1 MHGRFACFLTLAGLF
16 VIAAGMAGAAL
27 SDDAASSPAPGMRA
41 VLVAGDGSLRVFD
54 NGVAG
59 MADWLRDRGGVAP
72 SQIALLSASPLVIAR
87 QRAGSAS
94 LHHVLRAI
102 ESMQPAAG
110 QACFVFVTSHG
121 IPDEG
126 VALAYDDSVLRPAAL
141 DRALTV
147 GCGSAPTVAIISA
160 CYSGS
165 FARPPMARPNRIVLT
180 AARWD
185 RPSFGCGADETY
197 TFFDECLLHSLDR
210 GPLWRDV
217 FLATRTCVEHREA
230 REDEDPSMPQGW
242 FGAAVANMALPQA
255 AR

>member
-1 MHGRFACFLTLAGLF
+1 MRGRFACFLILAGLF
-16 VIAAGMAGAAL
+16 ASVAGAAP
-27 SDDAASSPAPGMRA
+27 SRDEGSGSVPAMRA

-59 MADWLRDRGGVAP
+59 MASWLRDRGGVAP
-72 SQIALLSASPLVIAR
+72 SRTALLSASPVVIAR
-87 QRAGSAS
+87 QHAGSAS

-102 ESMQPAAG
+102 ASMQPAPG
-110 QACFVFVTSHG
+110 EACFVFVTSHG

-141 DRALTV
+141 DRALTA

-165 FARPPMARPNRIVLT
+165 FARRPMARSNRIVLT
-180 AARWD
+180 AARLD

-217 FLATRTCVEHREA
+217 FLATRACVEHREA
-230 REDEDPSMPQGW
+230 LEDEDPSMPQGW
-242 FGAAVANMALPQA
+242 FGAAVGNMALPRA
-255 AR
+255 AP